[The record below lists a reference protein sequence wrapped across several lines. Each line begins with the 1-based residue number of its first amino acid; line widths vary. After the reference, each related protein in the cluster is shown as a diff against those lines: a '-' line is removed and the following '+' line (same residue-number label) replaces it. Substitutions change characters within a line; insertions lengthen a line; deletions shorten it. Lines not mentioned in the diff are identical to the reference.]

1 MMRLVSN
8 VNAFEPENV
17 CFQNKGWCNLWCKIE
32 YMLQDNQSWHS
43 NVDDRTLD
51 QNRTGH
57 NRDPPRINHT
67 IRHLIHLQQLQL
79 DGDTEITSKRKNT
92 FEFQKFK

>member
-1 MMRLVSN
+1 MIV
-8 VNAFEPENV
+8 
-17 CFQNKGWCNLWCKIE
+17 
-32 YMLQDNQSWHS
+32 YMLWNSQSQHS
-43 NVDDRTLD
+43 NAVDGTLG
-51 QNRTGH
+51 QNNKTWR
-57 NRDPPRINHT
+57 NRGPPRINHT